1 MHDRI
6 EKNWILHTH
15 EMLGYYEVSRT
26 AYGKSLRDSLKDSED
41 ECGYDIHVH
50 GYGIMLKTFRQF
62 FIGEYNLRAIAM
74 KILVSDKLAEEALEV
89 LRKEAEVDYFEPT
102 PEELLEVIEK
112 YDAIIV
118 RSRTKVPADVIEKGK
133 NLKVIGRAGVGV
145 DNIDVKKATEKEI
158 PVVNAP
164 RGSTH
169 SVAEL
174 VFGHMLSL
182 ARHLAYA
189 DRSLREGR
197 WEKKKLKGI
206 ELQEK
211 TLGIIGFGRIG
222 QEVWKLAQVFG
233 MKCIAY
239 DPYAPVELIKEKK
252 AEPGTLEDVL
262 KNSDFIT
269 IHALL
274 TDETRHMIS
283 DAQFEMMKDT
293 AYIINCARGGII
305 DEGALYTALKEKKIA
320 GAALDV
326 FETEPPGK
334 SRLFEF
340 DNIVFTPHL
349 GASTKEGQIRAG
361 ITSAEQV
368 LKVLKGEKPDFI
380 VNKEVL
386 EQKWA

>member
-1 MHDRI
+1 
-6 EKNWILHTH
+6 
-15 EMLGYYEVSRT
+15 
-26 AYGKSLRDSLKDSED
+26 
-41 ECGYDIHVH
+41 
-50 GYGIMLKTFRQF
+50 
-62 FIGEYNLRAIAM
+62 M

-89 LRKEAEVDYFEPT
+89 LKKEAEVDYFEPS

-112 YDAIIV
+112 YDALIV
-118 RSRTKVPADVIEKGK
+118 RSRTKVPAEVIEKGK
-133 NLKVIGRAGVGV
+133 ILKVIGRAGVGV
-145 DNIDVKKATEKEI
+145 DNIDVKKATEKGI

-174 VFGHMLSL
+174 VFAHMLSL
-182 ARHLAYA
+182 ARHLTYA

-206 ELQEK
+206 ELQGK

-222 QEVWKLAQVFG
+222 QEVWKLAQAFG
-233 MKCIAY
+233 MGCIAH
-239 DPYAPVELIKEKK
+239 DPYAPEELIREKG

-262 KNSDFIT
+262 KKSDFIT

-274 TDETRHMIS
+274 TEETRHMIS
-283 DAQFEMMKDT
+283 REQFEMMKPT

-305 DEGALYTALKEKKIA
+305 DEKALYEALKEGKIA

-326 FETEPPGK
+326 FETEPPGENP
-334 SRLFEF
+334 LFELE
-340 DNIVFTPHL
+340 NTSYTPHL
-349 GASTKEGQIRAG
+349 GASTVEAQIRAG
-361 ITSAEQV
+361 TTTAEQV
-368 LKVLKGEKPDFI
+368 LKVLRGEKPEFI

-386 EQKWA
+386 EQK

>member
-1 MHDRI
+1 
-6 EKNWILHTH
+6 
-15 EMLGYYEVSRT
+15 
-26 AYGKSLRDSLKDSED
+26 
-41 ECGYDIHVH
+41 
-50 GYGIMLKTFRQF
+50 MLKTFRQF

-386 EQKWA
+386 EQKWP

>member
-1 MHDRI
+1 MCVQNAGPI
-6 EKNWILHTH
+6 T
-15 EMLGYYEVSRT
+15 
-26 AYGKSLRDSLKDSED
+26 
-41 ECGYDIHVH
+41 
-50 GYGIMLKTFRQF
+50 
-62 FIGEYNLRAIAM
+62 M
-74 KILVSDKLAEEALEV
+74 KILVSDKLAEEALEI

-102 PEELLEVIEK
+102 LEELLEVIEK

-118 RSRTKVPADVIEKGK
+118 RSRTKVPKEVIDRGK

-145 DNIDVKKATEKEI
+145 DNIDVKYATEKGI

-174 VFGHMLSL
+174 VFAHMLSL
-182 ARHLAYA
+182 ARHLTYA

-206 ELQEK
+206 ELQGK

-222 QEVWKLAQVFG
+222 QEVWKIAKVFD

-239 DPYAPVELIKEKK
+239 DPYMPDDAIKEKG
-252 AEPGTLEDVL
+252 AEPGSMEDVL
-262 KNSDFIT
+262 RNANFIT

-283 DAQFEMMKDT
+283 GKQFDMMKPG
-293 AYIINCARGGII
+293 AYIINCARGGIV
-305 DEGALYTALKEKKIA
+305 DENALYDALKEGKIA

-326 FETEPPGK
+326 YETEPPGENP
-334 SRLFEF
+334 LFEF
-340 DNIVFTPHL
+340 DNTSFTPHL
-349 GASTKEGQIRAG
+349 GASTAEAQIRAG
-361 ITSAEQV
+361 TTTAEQV

-380 VNKEVL
+380 VNPEVL
-386 EQKWA
+386 GQK

>member
-1 MHDRI
+1 
-6 EKNWILHTH
+6 
-15 EMLGYYEVSRT
+15 
-26 AYGKSLRDSLKDSED
+26 
-41 ECGYDIHVH
+41 
-50 GYGIMLKTFRQF
+50 
-62 FIGEYNLRAIAM
+62 M

-118 RSRTKVPADVIEKGK
+118 RSRTKVRADAIEKGK
-133 NLKVIGRAGVGV
+133 NLRVIGRAGVGV
-145 DNIDVKKATEKEI
+145 DNIDVKKATEKGI

-189 DRSLREGR
+189 DRSMREGK

-206 ELQEK
+206 ELQDK
-211 TLGIIGFGRIG
+211 TLGLIGFGRIG
-222 QEVWKLAQVFG
+222 QEVWKLAKVFG
-233 MKCIAY
+233 MKCIAF
-239 DPYAPVELIKEKK
+239 DPYIPEDFIKEKG
-252 AEPGTLEDVL
+252 AEPGSLEDVL
-262 KNSDFIT
+262 RNADFIS

-274 TDETRHMIS
+274 TDETKHMIS
-283 DAQFEMMKDT
+283 DEQLGMMKKS

-305 DEGALYTALKEKKIA
+305 DEDALYKALKEGEIA

-326 FETEPPGK
+326 FENEPPGK
-334 SRLFEF
+334 TPLFEL

-349 GASTKEGQIRAG
+349 GASTKEAQIRAG
-361 ITSAEQV
+361 VTTAEQV
-368 LKVLKGEKPDFI
+368 LKVLRGEKPDFI
-380 VNKEVL
+380 VNPEVL
-386 EQKWA
+386 EQK

>member
-1 MHDRI
+1 
-6 EKNWILHTH
+6 
-15 EMLGYYEVSRT
+15 
-26 AYGKSLRDSLKDSED
+26 
-41 ECGYDIHVH
+41 
-50 GYGIMLKTFRQF
+50 
-62 FIGEYNLRAIAM
+62 M
-74 KILVSDKLAEEALEV
+74 KILVSDKIAEEAMEILK
-89 LRKEAEVDYFEPT
+89 KEAEVDYFEPT

-118 RSRTKVPADVIEKGK
+118 RSRTKVPAAVIEKGK
-133 NLKVIGRAGVGV
+133 ALKVIGRAGVGV
-145 DNIDVKKATEKEI
+145 DNIDVKKATEKGI

-211 TLGIIGFGRIG
+211 TLGLIGFGRIG
-222 QEVWKLAQVFG
+222 QEVWKLAKVFG

-239 DPYAPVELIKEKK
+239 DPYIPAEFIKEKGVK
-252 AEPGTLEDVL
+252 PGSLEDVL
-262 KNSDFIT
+262 KNGDFIS

-283 DAQFEMMKDT
+283 NEQFDMMKNT
-293 AYIINCARGGII
+293 AYILNCARGGII
-305 DEGALYTALKEKKIA
+305 DEGALYKALKEGKIA

-326 FETEPPGK
+326 FETEPPGN
-334 SRLFEF
+334 SPLFEF
-340 DNIVFTPHL
+340 DNIAFTPHL
-349 GASTKEGQIRAG
+349 GASTKEAQIRAG
-361 ITSAEQV
+361 VTTAEQV
-368 LKVLKGEKPDFI
+368 LKVLKGERPDFI

-386 EQKWA
+386 EDK

>member
-1 MHDRI
+1 
-6 EKNWILHTH
+6 
-15 EMLGYYEVSRT
+15 
-26 AYGKSLRDSLKDSED
+26 
-41 ECGYDIHVH
+41 
-50 GYGIMLKTFRQF
+50 
-62 FIGEYNLRAIAM
+62 
-74 KILVSDKLAEEALEV
+74 
-89 LRKEAEVDYFEPT
+89 
-102 PEELLEVIEK
+102 
-112 YDAIIV
+112 
-118 RSRTKVPADVIEKGK
+118 
-133 NLKVIGRAGVGV
+133 V
-145 DNIDVKKATEKEI
+145 DNIDVQKATEKGI

-206 ELQEK
+206 ELQGK
-211 TLGIIGFGRIG
+211 TLGLIGFGRIG
-222 QEVWKLAQVFG
+222 QEVWKLAKVFG

-239 DPYAPVELIKEKK
+239 DPYIPADFIKEKD
-252 AEPGTLEDVL
+252 ATPGTLEDVL
-262 KNSDFIT
+262 KNADFIS

-283 DAQFEMMKDT
+283 DEQLGMMKVS
-293 AYIINCARGGII
+293 AYIINCARGGIL
-305 DEGALYTALKEKKIA
+305 DEAALYRALKENKIG

-326 FETEPPGK
+326 FETEPPGEIP
-334 SRLFEF
+334 LFEF

-349 GASTKEGQIRAG
+349 GASTKEAQIRAG
-361 ITSAEQV
+361 VTTAEQV
-368 LKVLKGEKPDFI
+368 LKVLRGEKPDFI

-386 EQKWA
+386 GRK

>member
-1 MHDRI
+1 
-6 EKNWILHTH
+6 
-15 EMLGYYEVSRT
+15 
-26 AYGKSLRDSLKDSED
+26 
-41 ECGYDIHVH
+41 
-50 GYGIMLKTFRQF
+50 
-62 FIGEYNLRAIAM
+62 M